1 VATTFTFDK
10 LRQNLAQVKKD
21 LPRLLANDA
30 QNYFLGAFKN
40 EGWDGSKWKEVQRR
54 IEGTPEY
61 KYPLKKGLSRHDK
74 KILIGTGRLRRE
86 VSNIAANARV
96 SESAFNFTVT
106 LSINS
111 NIVPYEGYNNFGTEH
126 IPARQ
131 FMGDSPGLRAILR
144 KRIVNYIDKIW

>member
-61 KYPLKKGLSRHDK
+61 KYPLK
-74 KILIGTGRLRRE
+74 
-86 VSNIAANARV
+86 N
-96 SESAFNFTVT
+96 
-106 LSINS
+106 
-111 NIVPYEGYNNFGTEH
+111 
-126 IPARQ
+126 
-131 FMGDSPGLRAILR
+131 
-144 KRIVNYIDKIW
+144 RIEQA